1 MINDDRLVMHTSDN
15 WEFGDDDTGDVLDR
29 ENRTGIVS
37 RILSRFGDRG
47 VDMVT
52 ADGSIDCQG
61 DPANQELIVSALHL
75 TEVAIALN
83 VLSASGSFVLK
94 MFTLFEPQSRAMMF
108 LLAVVFE
115 EVRCSY
121 DCSYNFEVVLY
132 FDTSIQVHVFKP
144 ATSKEGNS
152 EVYVVC
158 KGFRVEKLTADQKS
172 ELLRSCH
179 TGRLMFPS
187 SIIPGGFTE
196 ELLECATFFKEL
208 QCKVIE
214 KNLKTFN
221 EGYDRIE
228 MRSLRDSVA
237 ATFMQ
242 DNRIKVVARDQ
253 KLVAAGAS
261 VQRLGQ
267 CLNLDERVEAG
278 TFEDKVYVVLVR
290 SVEPRS
296 TLVCRDPVQP
306 LLRLRRTARPIP
318 SRKAC

>member
-1 MINDDRLVMHTSDN
+1 MGH
-15 WEFGDDDTGDVLDR
+15 
-29 ENRTGIVS
+29 
-37 RILSRFGDRG
+37 
-47 VDMVT
+47 
-52 ADGSIDCQG
+52 
-61 DPANQELIVSALHL
+61 P
-75 TEVAIALN
+75 
-83 VLSASGSFVLK
+83 
-94 MFTLFEPQSRAMMF
+94 
-108 LLAVVFE
+108 
-115 EVRCSY
+115 
-121 DCSYNFEVVLY
+121 VLY

-221 EGYDRIE
+221 EGYDRME

-237 ATFMQ
+237 ARFMQ

-306 LLRLRRTARPIP
+306 LLRLRRTARPIL
-318 SRKAC
+318 SGKAC